1 MTAEPP
7 AELLLDHA
15 RDKVVVIDEEGTV
28 TYCNEAAREVVG
40 YGPEELIGVD
50 AFDLIHPDDVER
62 VRSTFRETVE
72 GTPPGTGDADDYAA
86 ATVEYRH
93 RTPDGSWVWLESRFS
108 NLTHA
113 AVGGYVV
120 SSRDVTDRVRAERE
134 RDETAA
140 RLEEL
145 AENATDVLWSFTGDW
160 SEVLF
165 VNPAYESVYG
175 GSIEEVEADATAFL
189 EQVHPED
196 RPAVRDAM
204 ARISAGEHVDVEYRV
219 NPDRNFGRWV
229 WVQASP
235 IVEDGEV
242 VRIVGFSRDVTDR
255 KRREKQLAVIDNVLR
270 HNLRNDLNKI
280 LGYVDE
286 INGDRSGGGRSDRDR
301 GGSRSAG
308 ERSAEGEGDP
318 DDPTEGGSPETGV
331 IRQVGLDLLDKA
343 EKQREVNRL
352 LRSAP
357 ATRPVDLVAA
367 VERAVE
373 TQRRRT
379 PDAAI
384 ETDLPDAATV
394 DALPEI
400 EDAVAELIDNAVGYA
415 DPEAD
420 PPRVAVSIALEGDE
434 AVVTVRDWN
443 VPVPEYDR
451 QVLLGKGDDDGVAH
465 STGLGLWLV
474 HWVVDLSDG
483 SARFEPPDGTGNV
496 ARIRLPLAG
505 E

>member
-1 MTAEPP
+1 MTTDPP

-40 YGPEELIGVD
+40 YDPEELIGVD

-72 GTPPGTGDADDYAA
+72 GAPPRTGDADGYAA

-145 AENATDVLWSFTGDW
+145 AETATDVLWSFTGDW
-160 SEVLF
+160 SEALF

-196 RPAVRDAM
+196 RPAVRGAM
-204 ARISAGEHVDVEYRV
+204 ARLSAGEHVDVEYRV
-219 NPDRNFGRWV
+219 NPGRNFGRWV

-286 INGDRSGGGRSDRDR
+286 IGSD
-301 GGSRSAG
+301 
-308 ERSAEGEGDP
+308 E
-318 DDPTEGGSPETGV
+318 GSPGGLSGAEDPEIEV
-331 IRQVGLDLLDKA
+331 IRQVGLDLLEKA

-379 PDAAI
+379 PDARI

-400 EDAVAELIDNAVGYA
+400 GDAMAELIDNAVGYA
-415 DPEAD
+415 DPEAE

-483 SARFEPPDGTGNV
+483 SARFDPPDGKGNV
-496 ARIRLPLAG
+496 ARVRLPLAG
-505 E
+505 D

>member
-7 AELLLDHA
+7 SEVLLDHT
-15 RDKVVVIDEEGTV
+15 RDKVVVIDEEGTF
-28 TYCNEAAREVVG
+28 TYCNEATREVVG
-40 YGPEELIGVD
+40 YDPEDLLGVN
-50 AFDLIHPDDVER
+50 AFDLIHPDDVEH
-62 VRSTFRETVE
+62 VRSTFRETVA
-72 GTPPGTGDADDYAA
+72 GTPPETEDADGYAE

-113 AVGGYVV
+113 DVDGYVV
-120 SSRDVTDRVRAERE
+120 TSRDVTDRVRAERE

-175 GSIEEVEADATAFL
+175 GSVEAVEADATAFL
-189 EQVHPED
+189 DLVHPED
-196 RPAVRDAM
+196 RPAVTAAM
-204 ARISAGEHVDVEYRV
+204 ERISAGERVDVEYRV

-235 IVEDGEV
+235 IVEDGDV

-286 INGDRSGGGRSDRDR
+286 IDGHAAGPDGPSG
-301 GGSRSAG
+301 
-308 ERSAEGEGDP
+308 P
-318 DDPTEGGSPETGV
+318 DDPGIGV
-331 IRQVGLDLLDKA
+331 IRQVGLNLLDKA

-352 LRSAP
+352 LRSSP
-357 ATRPVDLVAA
+357 STRPVDLVAA

-373 TQRRRT
+373 TQRRR
-379 PDAAI
+379 ASGARI
-384 ETDLPDAATV
+384 ETDLPDALTV
-394 DALPEI
+394 NALPEI
-400 EDAVAELIDNAVGYA
+400 EDAVAELLDNAVEYA
-415 DPEAD
+415 DPETD
-420 PPRVAVSIALEGDE
+420 TPRVALSVAREGDE
-434 AVVTVRDWN
+434 AVVAVRDWN

-451 QVLLGKGDDDGVAH
+451 QVLLGEGDDDEVAH

-474 HWVVDLSDG
+474 YWVVDLSDG
-483 SARFEPPDGTGNV
+483 SARFERPDGDGNV
-496 ARIRLPLAG
+496 ARIRLPLA
-505 E
+505 EE